1 MTLVGVLAADLSLS
15 MSDYRA
21 GERTFQLLTQAAGRA
36 GRGSRPGEVV
46 IQTYQPDHYSIQYAA
61 RQDYEGFYKE
71 ELTYRQLLSYPPA
84 SHILAVQFYSKK
96 QEEALA
102 GAQEAASYVRQVTQS
117 RQFTQQMSG
126 TVQIPTPATAHN
138 AANAALPDTIV
149 IGPAPAL
156 IGKIND
162 VYRYGIYL
170 KNHDYEKLVELKD
183 GIEQMRSLP
192 QRQKALCQFDS
203 DPVHSF

>member
-1 MTLVGVLAADLSLS
+1 
-15 MSDYRA
+15 
-21 GERTFQLLTQAAGRA
+21 
-36 GRGSRPGEVV
+36 
-46 IQTYQPDHYSIQYAA
+46 
-61 RQDYEGFYKE
+61 
-71 ELTYRQLLSYPPA
+71 
-84 SHILAVQFYSKK
+84 
-96 QEEALA
+96 
-102 GAQEAASYVRQVTQS
+102 
-117 RQFTQQMSG
+117 MSG
-126 TVQIPTPATAHN
+126 TVQIPTPATTHN
-138 AANAALPDTIV
+138 AASAALPDTIV

-192 QRQKALCQFDS
+192 QRQKALCQFDF

>member
-1 MTLVGVLAADLSLS
+1 M
-15 MSDYRA
+15 
-21 GERTFQLLTQAAGRA
+21 
-36 GRGSRPGEVV
+36 

-117 RQFTQQMSG
+117 RKFTQQMSG
-126 TVQIPTPATAHN
+126 TVQIPTPAAAHN

-192 QRQKALCQFDS
+192 QRQKALCQFDF

>member
-1 MTLVGVLAADLSLS
+1 M
-15 MSDYRA
+15 
-21 GERTFQLLTQAAGRA
+21 
-36 GRGSRPGEVV
+36 

-102 GAQEAASYVRQVTQS
+102 GAQEAASYVRQITQS

-126 TVQIPTPATAHN
+126 TVQIPTPAATHN
-138 AANAALPDTIV
+138 AASAALPDTIV

-192 QRQKALCQFDS
+192 QRQKALCQFDF